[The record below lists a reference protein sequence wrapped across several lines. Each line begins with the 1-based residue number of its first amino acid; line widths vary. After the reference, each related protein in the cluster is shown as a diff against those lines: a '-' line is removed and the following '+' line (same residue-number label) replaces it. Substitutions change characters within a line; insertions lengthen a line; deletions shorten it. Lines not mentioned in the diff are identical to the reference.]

1 MQVGPP
7 RQYRTVCVAELIEP
21 IDSETP
27 MALVPDKSF
36 EDVSAPF
43 AIKPPYIINA
53 VLPPR
58 LHKRRE

>member
-1 MQVGPP
+1 
-7 RQYRTVCVAELIEP
+7 VAELIEP

-36 EDVSAPF
+36 EEVPAPF